1 MYHYVLLFRELF
13 LTTLW
18 YIYMANILI
27 LNQEIVY
34 IYVTFQCA
42 RSPGGS
48 KCKRGLPVQF
58 SVHFNHFQMT
68 NS

>member
-1 MYHYVLLFRELF
+1 MSNIFGYAMAWQVCRILQLFA
-13 LTTLW
+13 
-18 YIYMANILI
+18 I
-27 LNQEIVY
+27 
-34 IYVTFQCA
+34 FQSA

-48 KCKRGLPVQF
+48 RCKRGLSVQF